1 MTGDAMRDVIGMIGE
16 AARESRRRGDQDVE
30 DIGAHILS
38 AITAAGYAV
47 VLVEPTNEMIRGAL
61 ACDRPPS
68 GPTLYHNI
76 YRAMIAAARWPR
88 EARMTDAPT
97 D

>member
-1 MTGDAMRDVIGMIGE
+1 MTGDAMRDVLREVIGY
-16 AARESRRRGDQDVE
+16 QVE
-30 DIGAHILS
+30 FAYAEGCNDGGAVIADRILA

-47 VLVEPTNEMIRGAL
+47 VPVEPTNEMIRGAL

-76 YRAMIAAARWPR
+76 YRAMIAAARG
-88 EARMTDAPT
+88 ADAEGGK
-97 D
+97 